1 MEDLKIIIANN
12 IVELRK
18 KNRITQLELAE
29 KLNYTDKAVSKW
41 ERGESLPDIIVLKN
55 IADLFGVTVDYLL
68 EADHKS
74 NDQIPSKQVNVHHNR
89 KLILGM
95 SSLLFVLIATIIFVI
110 AKIMKLDSSR
120 YWIPYMYTIPS
131 ICIVSLVLNS
141 LWFTKKRN
149 YLIISIL
156 LWSLILAI
164 YFTLLSFKINIW
176 PLFILGVPG
185 QFIILLWSGI
195 RYKTLKE

>member
-110 AKIMKLDSSR
+110 AKIMKLDSSW

-156 LWSLILAI
+156 LWSLILSI

-176 PLFILGVPG
+176 PLFIVGVPG

>member
-1 MEDLKIIIANN
+1 MEELKYIIANN

-41 ERGESLPDIIVLKN
+41 ERGESLPDIIILKN
-55 IADLFGVTVDYLL
+55 IADLFGVSVDYLL
-68 EADHKS
+68 ESAHPQKE
-74 NDQIPSKQVNVHHNR
+74 IKTKQVDIHHNR

-95 SSLLFVLIATIIFVI
+95 SSLLFVLLATVIFVI
-110 AKIMKLDSSR
+110 AKTLELHSFW
-120 YWIPYMYTIPS
+120 YWIPYIYTIPA

-156 LWSLILAI
+156 IWSLILSI
-164 YFTLLSFKINIW
+164 YLTLLAFNINIW

-185 QFIILLWSGI
+185 QFIVLLWSGI
-195 RYKTLKE
+195 RYKSLNE

>member
-1 MEDLKIIIANN
+1 MDELKTIIANN

-18 KNRITQLELAE
+18 KNNMTQLELAE
-29 KLNYTDKAVSKW
+29 KLNYSDKAISKW
-41 ERGESLPDIIVLKN
+41 ERGDSLPDIIVLKN
-55 IADLFGVTVDYLL
+55 IADLFEVNIDYLVNS
-68 EADHKS
+68 EHKVIEKNNS
-74 NDQIPSKQVNVHHNR
+74 QNNANHNR

-95 SSLLFVLIATIIFVI
+95 SSILFVLLATIIFVI
-110 AKIMKLDSSR
+110 AKLLNLDSIW
-120 YWIPYMYTIPS
+120 YWTPYIYTIPC

-164 YFTLLSFKINIW
+164 FFTFLAFDVNLW
-176 PLFILGVPG
+176 PIFILGVPG
-185 QFIILLWSGI
+185 QCIILLWSGI
-195 RYKTLKE
+195 RYKNFRK

>member
-110 AKIMKLDSSR
+110 AKIMKLDSSW